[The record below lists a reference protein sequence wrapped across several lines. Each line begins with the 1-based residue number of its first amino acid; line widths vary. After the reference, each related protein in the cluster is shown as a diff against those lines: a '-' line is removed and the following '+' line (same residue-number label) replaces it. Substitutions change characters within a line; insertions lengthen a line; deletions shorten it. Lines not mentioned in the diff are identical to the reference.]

1 MKNDLTNEEKK
12 DNKFS
17 ESHLKRIKIGSRIL
31 FIFAMILL
39 IIMLLV
45 GIVLLVEKDFNSVMF
60 ILGALLVI
68 DMPLFLLAHLL
79 KRKPEKVIHSRENL
93 FLVDSKEYKI
103 IRSATI
109 QELNKIYGVDKPYM
123 HFKVPLL
130 YMQKYGGEVPLEQVI
145 VYDCGDYFH
154 FITIGMTAICAI
166 RGEAKFEY
174 TFKLKKKNTET
185 FNSEIEMTNVT
196 LNVIAAISSAG
207 NELIKHYQIIP
218 GEEGKGMDS
227 KEKSKITGYITVPDI
242 NINSITIQNDKIDFI
257 EIIGVTDEELKSIT
271 TNQIT
276 VKELFEKIDTDI
288 TDYDRDSI
296 NI

>member
-45 GIVLLVEKDFNSVMF
+45 GIVLLVEKDFNSVML
-60 ILGALLVI
+60 ILVALLVI

-196 LNVIAAISSAG
+196 LNVIAAISFAG
-207 NELIKHYQIIP
+207 N
-218 GEEGKGMDS
+218 
-227 KEKSKITGYITVPDI
+227 
-242 NINSITIQNDKIDFI
+242 
-257 EIIGVTDEELKSIT
+257 
-271 TNQIT
+271 
-276 VKELFEKIDTDI
+276 
-288 TDYDRDSI
+288 
-296 NI
+296 

>member
-1 MKNDLTNEEKK
+1 
-12 DNKFS
+12 
-17 ESHLKRIKIGSRIL
+17 
-31 FIFAMILL
+31 
-39 IIMLLV
+39 
-45 GIVLLVEKDFNSVMF
+45 
-60 ILGALLVI
+60 
-68 DMPLFLLAHLL
+68 
-79 KRKPEKVIHSRENL
+79 
-93 FLVDSKEYKI
+93 
-103 IRSATI
+103 
-109 QELNKIYGVDKPYM
+109 
-123 HFKVPLL
+123 
-130 YMQKYGGEVPLEQVI
+130 
-145 VYDCGDYFH
+145 
-154 FITIGMTAICAI
+154 MTAICAI

-242 NINSITIQNDKIDFI
+242 NINSITIQNDKVDFV
-257 EIIGVTDEELKSIT
+257 EIICVTDEELKSIT

-276 VKELFEKIDTDI
+276 VKELFEKIGTDI